1 MKKNT
6 LATKVLE
13 DMIVYKIIV
22 TQPCEEKKKK
32 HPFLLALVNRI
43 TVFDMKKKCCCFSY
57 SIWKYQL

>member
-32 HPFLLALVNRI
+32 NTHF
-43 TVFDMKKKCCCFSY
+43 Y
-57 SIWKYQL
+57 